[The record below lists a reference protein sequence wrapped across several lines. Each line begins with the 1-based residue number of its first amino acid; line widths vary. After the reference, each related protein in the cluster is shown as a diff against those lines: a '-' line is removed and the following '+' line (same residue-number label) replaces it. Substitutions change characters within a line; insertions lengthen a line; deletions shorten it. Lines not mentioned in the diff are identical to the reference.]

1 MIFGILTILV
11 SSIWTRNAHAYLT
24 SVQEL
29 DDAIR
34 AVVSRMH
41 RVADIDSGSQY
52 SDLGIDFPVPAIT
65 RSQKVLDSDQE
76 YDTLFDEGLLH
87 PSLRDQEYLQHS
99 PLWGQ
104 QYMSGG
110 AGEGQQRLKPDG
122 SAMNQQQVKTDNL
135 PAYCNPPNP
144 CPVGYTEEHGCTEN
158 FENTAAFSRDYQAA
172 QQCMCDGEHMFRC
185 PSSLDGSDLDDSS
198 DSDEQDE
205 RQELLDMEAGL
216 DTRNAPEIF
225 MAQREYRRFGSSD
238 NKHRSSKKMNPYLH
252 GEKLPVAAKKGI
264 NVVY

>member
-1 MIFGILTILV
+1 MTFGISVILLV
-11 SSIWTRNAHAYLT
+11 SIWTTNTHAYLT

-41 RVADIDSGSQY
+41 RVADIESGGEY
-52 SDLGIDFPVPAIT
+52 SDLGVDFPVPAIP
-65 RSQKVLDSDQE
+65 RSQKALESDSE
-76 YDTLFDEGLLH
+76 YDSIFDEGQLH

-104 QYMSGG
+104 QYVSGG

-122 SAMNQQQVKTDNL
+122 SAMNHQQVKTDNL

-144 CPVGYTEEHGCTEN
+144 CPVGLTEEHGCTEN

-185 PSSLDGSDLDDSS
+185 PSSLDGDELDDSS
-198 DSDEQDE
+198 ESDEQDE
-205 RQELLDMEAGL
+205 HQDLLDMEGGL
-216 DTRNAPEIF
+216 DTRTAPEIF
-225 MAQREYRRFGSSD
+225 MAQREYRRSGLSG
-238 NKHRSSKKMNPYLH
+238 NKHHKRKSTNPYLH